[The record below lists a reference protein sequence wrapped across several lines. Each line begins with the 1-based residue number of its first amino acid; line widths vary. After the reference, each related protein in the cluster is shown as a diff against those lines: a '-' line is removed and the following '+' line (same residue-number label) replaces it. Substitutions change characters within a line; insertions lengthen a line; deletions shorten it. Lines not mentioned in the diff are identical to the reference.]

1 MVAGAQKWWET
12 LRARFDWPL
21 SIGTLVLLTL
31 GLMNLYSATLNRQGQ
46 LVGRQLWWLALGV
59 VVFLVAAT
67 VDYRRLMRLGYVFY
81 GVGVLVLAWVLIGG
95 RSSWGAQRW
104 IDIGPLTIQ
113 PSEIMKVL
121 LVVALAKH
129 FQNAP
134 SVKERTL
141 RHLLI
146 PVVLAA
152 IPVLL
157 VAAQPDL
164 STTLVLTLVFLTVLL
179 TARLSLRTWLVIL
192 VAALLAVVP
201 MWEWGLHQ
209 YQRNRIIAFVNP
221 ALDPATA
228 WQPQQAMSAVGSGQ
242 LTGKGLLRATVVRAG
257 SLPALWTDF
266 PFALWGEEWG
276 FLGGVLLLGCYGF
289 LILWILKIA
298 REARDRF
305 GAFLCVG
312 CAAMLFWQI
321 LFNVGMVTGLLPVAG
336 VTLPLISYGGSSLLT
351 VLTALGL
358 VMNVS
363 LRRFASEGAPIGS
376 KRSLGA
382 R

>member
-1 MVAGAQKWWET
+1 MAGQMGWRT

-21 SIGTLVLLTL
+21 TIGTCLLLTL
-31 GLMNLYSATLNRQGQ
+31 GLLNLYSATLDRQSQ
-46 LVGRQLWWLALGV
+46 LVGRQIWWLLLGIG
-59 VVFLVAAT
+59 VFLGCAVF
-67 VDYRRLMRLGYVFY
+67 DYRRLIRHGYTLYGLGVSAL
-81 GVGVLVLAWVLIGG
+81 VWVLVGG

-104 IDIGPLTIQ
+104 IDIGPLSVQ

-121 LVVALAKH
+121 LVLGLARH
-129 FQNAP
+129 FHDAP
-134 SVKERTL
+134 SVKQRTF

-146 PVVLAA
+146 PLVLAA
-152 IPVLL
+152 VPVLL

-164 STTLVLTLVFLTVLL
+164 STTLVLTLIFATVLL
-179 TARLSLRTWLVIL
+179 IARLHLHTWIGIMI
-192 VAALLAVVP
+192 AAVLALVP
-201 MWEWGLHQ
+201 MWEYGLHD

-221 ALDPATA
+221 SLNPAAA

-242 LTGKGLLRATVVRAG
+242 FAGKGLLHATVVRAR

-276 FLGGVLLLGCYGF
+276 FLGGVLLLGCYAF
-289 LILWILKIA
+289 LILWILKIG

-351 VLTALGL
+351 VLCSLGL

-363 LRRFASEGAPIGS
+363 LRRSSYEASPISGMH
-376 KRSLGA
+376 
-382 R
+382 

>member
-1 MVAGAQKWWET
+1 MSGPRFWRT

-21 SIGTLVLLTL
+21 TIGTALILTL
-31 GLMNLYSATLNRQGQ
+31 GLLNLYSATLNRSEH
-46 LVGRQLWWLALGV
+46 LVGRQVYWLAIG
-59 VVFLVAAT
+59 AALF
-67 VDYRRLMRLGYVFY
+67 VGAASFDYRRLMLLGYAFY

-95 RSSWGAQRW
+95 RTSWGAQRW
-104 IDIGPLTIQ
+104 VDIGPLSIQ

-121 LVVALAKH
+121 LFVALAKH
-129 FQNAP
+129 FQDAP
-134 SVKERTL
+134 SVKQRTW
-141 RHLLI
+141 RHLLT
-146 PVVLAA
+146 PVALAA
-152 IPVLL
+152 VPVLL

-164 STTLVLTLVFLTVLL
+164 STTLVLTLIFLTVLL
-179 TARLSLRTWLVIL
+179 VARLSLRTWIGIM
-192 VAALLAVVP
+192 VAAIAALIP
-201 MWEWGLHQ
+201 MWEYGLHQ
-209 YQRNRIIAFVNP
+209 YQKNRIIAFVNP
-221 ALDPATA
+221 QLDPAGA

-242 LTGKGLLRATVVRAG
+242 LTGKGLLGATVVRAG

-266 PFALWGEEWG
+266 PNALWGEEWG
-276 FLGGVLLLGCYGF
+276 FLGALLLLGTYGF

-305 GAFLCVG
+305 GAILCVG

-363 LRRFASEGAPIGS
+363 MRRFAYEGDPIGP
-376 KRSLGA
+376 KRRS
-382 R
+382 